1 MTLKE
6 ERRRRRRKGKRGNY
20 VSCGRS
26 WPLEPASSNRC
37 CPLIRPTSLNARL
50 TGSRAALSTRLLE
63 SSSLPLLDSSSFLLK
78 LSTYILPEFI
88 LPFSAIY
95 RSSFLVIILVLYPRL
110 SSETRSS
117 FLRFFPQPCPQPS
130 SRLPCNSSSPQ
141 GQSSRLLS
149 ATGCRLSTRLSALL

>member
-20 VSCGRS
+20 ISCGRS

-63 SSSLPLLDSSSFLLK
+63 SSSLPLLDSSFFLLK

-88 LPFSAIY
+88 LPFSTVLFIVLPSSLSSSSYIPDY
-95 RSSFLVIILVLYPRL
+95 RAKPVPLPSDFFPNPVHNPPLVSLVIPPHPRA
-110 SSETRSS
+110 SQAA
-117 FLRFFPQPCPQPS
+117 F
-130 SRLPCNSSSPQ
+130 SPPAVVCLH
-141 GQSSRLLS
+141 G
-149 ATGCRLSTRLSALL
+149 